1 MTIKRWLAAGAA
13 VVGVLFATDF
23 VIHGVLMKSAYEATA
38 TVWRPMAEMQALMW
52 IMWVLYLID
61 AAILPFLFLKG
72 FEPQKAR
79 VGQGLRFGA
88 LIGLL
93 MATGM
98 SLGTYFMVPIP
109 VSMAVGWFVGGMVQF
124 LITGVVIALIVPSR

>member
-13 VVGVLFATDF
+13 VVGVLFVTDF

-38 TVWRPMAEMQALMW
+38 AVWRPMPEMQGLMW
-52 IMWVLYLID
+52 TMWVLYLIN
-61 AAILPFLFLKG
+61 ATLLPFFYFKG
-72 FEPQKAR
+72 FEPQKGR

-88 LIGLL
+88 LMGLL
-93 MATGM
+93 MSTGM

-109 VSMAVGWFVGGMVQF
+109 VSMAVSWFVGGMVQF
-124 LITGVVIALIVPSR
+124 LLTGIVIALIVPSR